1 MMISVDFMSGKGGTG
16 KTTLALHTAAM
27 FAHNGIKTAVLD
39 LDRDSASASS
49 WYAYAKEQGREVP
62 FVVTR
67 ERNVKCDVLIVDH
80 PPHIDSKPL
89 GEVVVLTV
97 RPAMFDV
104 LAARRAAAS
113 LKNTRVIDVL
123 NALNVSRSEEK
134 QIAEDI
140 EPAVVVRDRSIY
152 KRTLSAGFTLMSP
165 EVATWYSAGNAKREI
180 NEIYQ
185 QIMVD
190 YFIKGESNV

>member
-1 MMISVDFMSGKGGTG
+1 MISVDFMSGKGGTG

-62 FVVTR
+62 FIVTR

-104 LAARRAAAS
+104 LAARRAAAQ
-113 LKNTRVIDVL
+113 LNGVRVIDVL

-134 QIAEDI
+134 QIVEDI

-152 KRTLSAGFTLMSP
+152 KRTLSAGKTVMSDD
-165 EVATWYSAGNAKREI
+165 ASNLYGAREARKEI
-180 NEIYQ
+180 YEIYQ
-185 QIMVD
+185 QIMID
-190 YFIKGESNV
+190 FFIVGAKK